1 MIKLKKWTSL
11 AVSPM
16 IATILILGIIVGGLA
31 IGIVFVIPYR
41 DRIIAE
47 STFESMKT
55 GFKDINRE
63 ILSLISKST
72 PASNET
78 TQIKLAMRSGAIS
91 SYDPTTLTLYLNDST
106 SLTYFSPR
114 RLRYAFHSDHE
125 FLPIGTKKY
134 LLGSDPWTP
143 RSISTSRLTG
153 NLTLIHP
160 INSHYFIELDYGL
173 SVLSN
178 VGTDITGADVFVNV
192 TITGIRL
199 EGIAGGI
206 IDNNP
211 TLSLKVTNS
220 TKETIYNSG
229 TKIGDATVSLDID
242 GDGAGDETCWTTPS
256 AITENFYLRIIFVLY
271 TITITSG

>member
-1 MIKLKKWTSL
+1 M
-11 AVSPM
+11 V
-16 IATILILGIIVGGLA
+16 ATILILGIIVGGLA
-31 IGIVFVIPYR
+31 IGIVIVIPYR

-47 STFESMKT
+47 STYESMKT

-72 PASNET
+72 PNSDET

-114 RLRYAFHSDHE
+114 RLRYVFNSDHE
-125 FLPIGTKKY
+125 FIPVGTRKY

-143 RSISTSRLTG
+143 RSISSSRLTG

-160 INSHYFIELDYGL
+160 KNSHYFIELDYGL

-178 VGTDITGADVFVNV
+178 VGADITGADVFVNV
-192 TITGIRL
+192 TMTGIRL
-199 EGIAGGI
+199 EGISGGI
-206 IDNNP
+206 MDNNP
-211 TLSLKVTNS
+211 TITLKVINS
-220 TKETIYNSG
+220 TEEIIYNSG
-229 TKIGDATVSLDID
+229 TEIGDATVSLDID
-242 GDGAGDETCWTTPS
+242 GDGVGDETCWTTPN
-256 AITENFYLRIIFVLY
+256 AIIGNFYLRIIFVLHTV
-271 TITITSG
+271 TIASG